1 MNNELKKLLI
11 ELNLN
16 IEQETILAYIDG
28 KLNKSENNRI
38 KQLIELNPDL
48 LTFVNELKRVITNPI
63 ISKPPAHLHKSI
75 LATLGY
81 EEKNIMDIAISILSN
96 GLDIISGFDFLAPIS
111 PMPAFRSNTNTEL
124 FFKNELNNYFI
135 TCICTPMDEVT
146 ISIHFK
152 LKAKNDLPI
161 KNIQFKLV
169 QNDEILNSLL
179 TDSTGSTKS
188 VLINKGRYKISIYKK
203 KNLGEINLDIS

>member
-16 IEQETILAYIDG
+16 IKQETILAYIDG
-28 KLNKSENNRI
+28 NLNKSENNRI

-48 LTFVNELKRVITNPI
+48 LKFVNELTRVITNPI
-63 ISKPPAHLHKSI
+63 ISKPPTHLHKSI
-75 LATLGY
+75 LTRLGY
-81 EEKNIMDIAISILSN
+81 EEKNIMDIALSILSN
-96 GLDIISGFDFLAPIS
+96 GLDIISGFEFLAPIS
-111 PMPAFRSNTNTEL
+111 PMPAFRSNTKTEL
-124 FFKNELNNYFI
+124 FFKNELNKYFI
-135 TCICTPMDEVT
+135 TCICTPIDELT

-152 LKAKNDLPI
+152 LKAKNDFPI

-179 TDSTGSTKS
+179 TDSTGTTKS
-188 VLINKGRYKISIYKK
+188 VIINKGKYKISINKK
-203 KNLGEINLDIS
+203 KNLGEINLNIS

>member
-16 IEQETILAYIDG
+16 IDQETILAYIDG
-28 KLNKSENNRI
+28 NLNKSENKKI
-38 KQLIELNPDL
+38 KKLIELNPDL
-48 LTFVNELKRVITNPI
+48 LKFVNELTRVITNPI
-63 ISKPPAHLHKSI
+63 FSKPPVHLHKSI
-75 LATLGY
+75 LAKLGY

-96 GLDIISGFDFLAPIS
+96 GLNIISGFDFLAPIS
-111 PMPAFRSNTNTEL
+111 PMPAFRSNAKTEL
-124 FFKNELNNYFI
+124 FFKNEINNYFI
-135 TCICTPMDEVT
+135 TCICTPVNELT

-179 TDSTGSTKS
+179 TDSTGTTKS
-188 VLINKGRYKISIYKK
+188 VIVNKGKYKISINKK
-203 KNLGEINLDIS
+203 KNLGEINLNIS

>member
-28 KLNKSENNRI
+28 NLNKSENNRI
-38 KQLIELNPDL
+38 KLLIELNPDL
-48 LTFVNELKRVITNPI
+48 LKFVNELTRVITNPI

-75 LATLGY
+75 LAKLGY
-81 EEKNIMDIAISILSN
+81 EEKNIMDIALSILSN
-96 GLDIISGFDFLAPIS
+96 GLNIISGINFLVPIS
-111 PMPAFRSNTNTEL
+111 PMPAFRSNSTTEL
-124 FFKNELNNYFI
+124 FFKNELSEYFI
-135 TCICTPMDEVT
+135 TCICTPIDDIT

-152 LKAKNDLPI
+152 LISKNNSPL
-161 KNIQFKLV
+161 KNIQFKLY
-169 QNDEILNSLL
+169 QNDNKLKSLL
-179 TDSTGSTKS
+179 TNSEGNTKS
-188 VLINKGRYKISIYKK
+188 VIINKGKYKISVNKM